1 MPARLLGAVRRVGLN
16 DSPPSSL
23 VRVYLEKRQ
32 DLVRYFAMR
41 LSSEA
46 AAEDVVQDIYVRIV
60 TAEIGLVERPAA
72 FLYRLGS
79 NLMLDRLKQ
88 SRRSEVRDDAWHAS
102 QYQRAGGED
111 LANSPSP
118 EEAAASSQ
126 RVRRLAAAVKE
137 LPPQR
142 RRAFELHKLEG
153 LSHAATAAAMGISKS
168 AVEKHISAA
177 LKHLLSRLSR

>member
-1 MPARLLGAVRRVGLN
+1 MPPSVPDAIERAGLN
-16 DSPPSSL
+16 DIPPSAL

-32 DLVRYFAMR
+32 DLARYFSMR
-41 LSSEA
+41 LGSEA

-60 TAEIGLVERPAA
+60 TAEIGQVDNPAA
-72 FLYRLGS
+72 YLYRLGS

-88 SRRSEVRDDAWHAS
+88 QRRAEARDDAWHS
-102 QYQRAGGED
+102 GQYRRSGGED
-111 LANSPSP
+111 LANTPSA
-118 EEAAASSQ
+118 EDAAASRQ
-126 RVRRLAAAVKE
+126 RILRLSAAIEE

-153 LSHAATAAAMGISKS
+153 RSHAETAAAMGISRS

-177 LKHLLSRLSR
+177 LKHLLSRLDR